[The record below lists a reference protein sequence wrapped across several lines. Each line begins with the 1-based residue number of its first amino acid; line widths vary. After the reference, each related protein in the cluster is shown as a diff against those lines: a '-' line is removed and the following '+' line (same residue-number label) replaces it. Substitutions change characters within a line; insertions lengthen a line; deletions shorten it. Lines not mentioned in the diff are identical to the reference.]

1 MILNSKILRDFNM
14 EISKMEDEFQ
24 LMCFASTIVDGTFN
38 FFKIERKVSNV
49 GKPPFDLKD
58 MIKLIFYGYINKIT
72 STVALSYNARYNML
86 YNIIS
91 NGLEPSDRTIRDY
104 CKYFQQTYQLIISFI
119 LIVANR
125 IGLTDY
131 EHIAIDGTIKKAHN
145 SPFNIIKEKDIS
157 LLIKHYMVQ
166 KLTKDEIKKLRRT
179 ARKFL
184 KDKSKTNKEKVNILF
199 HWWHL
204 LDYSGQ
210 TSLALNDHDARL
222 MKTKDNGQK
231 YPKFSLNIQLGTD
244 TKSKL
249 ICGVNAVQ
257 NPTDHYQIPALMNQI
272 LTNLNSKPKKISAD
286 TIYLT
291 LANLNY
297 LDNLS
302 ISALIPTSQQNRKN
316 SNNLPENLFAIDYF
330 VFDEYKNVFICPE
343 NQELTLDGAYTA
355 PQEKGGGN
363 KVKLVYSNYEACK
376 KCKYKE
382 KCYKKNHRT
391 ITRYVHEVT
400 YKTERLMSS
409 EEGIK
414 EYKLRSKTVEAHN
427 GTFKRIYHYD
437 GIPITGLKRVQ
448 NLMFTIVASYNLIR
462 LFNLI
467 KEKNM
472 DLHSVISSINFISST

>member
-1 MILNSKILRDFNM
+1 MISDCKILRDFSI
-14 EISKMEDEFQ
+14 EIGKMEDEFQ
-24 LMCFASTIVDGTFN
+24 LMYFASAIVDGAFD

-49 GKPPFDLKD
+49 GRPPFDLKD

-72 STVALSYNARYNML
+72 STVTLSYNARYNML

-91 NGLEPSDRTIRDY
+91 HGLEPSDRTIRDY
-104 CKYFQQTYQLIISFI
+104 CKYFQSIYQLIMSFI
-119 LIVANR
+119 LIVANK

-131 EHIAIDGTIKKAHN
+131 EHIAIDGTIKKAYN
-145 SPFNIIKEKDIS
+145 SPFNIIKEKDLR

-166 KLTKDEIKKLRRT
+166 KLTKKEIKKLRRT

-184 KDKSKTNKEKVNILF
+184 NDKSKTDEEKVNILF

-272 LTNLNSKPKKISAD
+272 LTNLNSKPSKISAD

-297 LDNLS
+297 LDNLG
-302 ISALIPTSQQNRKN
+302 ISALIPTSQQNREN
-316 SNNLPENLFAIDYF
+316 SGNLPENDFAIDYF
-330 VFDEYKNVFICPE
+330 DFDEYKNVVICPE
-343 NQELTLDGAYTA
+343 KHELTLDGEYDA
-355 PQEKGGGN
+355 PPEKGGGN
-363 KVKLVYSNYEACK
+363 KLKLVYSNYSACRD
-376 KCKYKE
+376 CKFAGI
-382 KCYKKNHRT
+382 CFTKNHRT

-400 YKTERLMSS
+400 YKTERLMAS

-427 GTFKRIYHYD
+427 GTFKRIYHYND
-437 GIPITGLKRVQ
+437 IPITGLKRVQ

-462 LFNLI
+462 LFSLI
-467 KEKNM
+467 KENKM
-472 DLHSVISSINFISST
+472 DLFSVISSIRFIALN

>member
-1 MILNSKILRDFNM
+1 MIWNNNILSDKSREIDEM
-14 EISKMEDEFQ
+14 EEEFQ
-24 LMCFASTIVDGTFN
+24 LMYLASEIVDGTFKY
-38 FFKIERKVSNV
+38 FKIERKTSNV

-72 STVALSYNARYNML
+72 STVQLAYNAKYNNL
-86 YNIIS
+86 YNLIS
-91 NGLEPSDRTIRDY
+91 HSLEPSDRTIRDY
-104 CKYFQQTYQLIISFI
+104 CKYFQPIYQLIISFI

-131 EHIAIDGTIKKAHN
+131 EHIAIDGTIKKAYN
-145 SPFNIIKEKDIS
+145 SPFNIIKEKDIR
-157 LLIKHYMVQ
+157 LLIRHYVVQ
-166 KLTKDEIKKLRRT
+166 ELTKDEIKQLRKT

-184 KDKSKTNKEKVNILF
+184 NDKSKSDEEKVNILF
-199 HWWHL
+199 HWWRL
-204 LDYSGQ
+204 LDWSGQ
-210 TSLALNDHDARL
+210 ISLALNDHDARL
-222 MKTKDNGQK
+222 MKTKDKGQK

-297 LDNLS
+297 LDNLD

-472 DLHSVISSINFISST
+472 DLHSVIRLIKFISLT

>member
-1 MILNSKILRDFNM
+1 MILNSDILRDFSK
-14 EISKMEDEFQ
+14 EIEKMEEDFK
-24 LMCFASTIVDGTFN
+24 LMYFASSIVDGAFD

-49 GKPPFDLKD
+49 GKPPFELKD

-72 STVALSYNARYNML
+72 STVTLAYNARNNYLYNM
-86 YNIIS
+86 IS

-104 CKYFQQTYQLIISFI
+104 CKYFQPIYQLIMSFI

-131 EHIAIDGTIKKAHN
+131 EHIAIDGTIKKAYN
-145 SPFNIIKEKDIS
+145 SSFNIIKEKDIS
-157 LLIKHYMVQ
+157 LLIKHYMVE
-166 KLTKDEIKKLRRT
+166 KLTKEEIKKLRRT

-184 KDKSKTNKEKVNILF
+184 NDKSKTDEEKVDILF
-199 HWWHL
+199 YWWHL

-210 TSLALNDHDARL
+210 VSLALNDHDARL

-272 LTNLNSKPKKISAD
+272 LTNLNSKPNKISAD

-297 LDNLS
+297 LENLG

-343 NQELTLDGAYTA
+343 NQELTLDGAYQA
-355 PQEKGGGN
+355 PAEKGGGN
-363 KVKLVYSNYEACK
+363 KIKLVYSNYNACK
-376 KCKYKE
+376 NCRYRGKC
-382 KCYKKNHRT
+382 CKNRHRT

-427 GTFKRIYHYD
+427 GTFKRVYHYD
-437 GIPITGLKRVQ
+437 DIPITGLERVQ
-448 NLMFTIVASYNLIR
+448 NLMFTIVASYDLIR

-467 KEKNM
+467 KENKM
-472 DLHSVISSINFISST
+472 DLYSVISSIRFISST